1 MKNIRRNY
9 NTSSILAKDYYISN
23 DTWQTGINNNVLVI
37 GPSGAGKTRSYV
49 MPNILQANTSMIVSD
64 CKGIL
69 FGELAPLLRKR
80 GFTVKNID
88 FTSLNGSSGYN
99 PLLHIRYDS
108 KRKKYIEQ
116 DILKVCAAIVDIE
129 NSKEIFWE
137 QATRMVLA
145 SLIGYVLEALPREE
159 HNLESVYTLYTENG
173 MEGVDELMMEHEVVY
188 PESFAVKKYKS
199 YTAMKDANKM
209 TASIMGILSEKLNPL
224 VFDEAISLY
233 KNPNQIDFT
242 ELGRHKTAV
251 FLTVSDMDRSLDK
264 LANLFWTQALQELC
278 FSADKDYPEHRL
290 DVPVR
295 LYLDDFASNIR
306 IEDFDKITSNI
317 RSREIYVSIIL
328 QSLSQLKA
336 LYGEA
341 KSYTIIGNF
350 DQQLVLGIQDMETA
364 KFFANRANR
373 TASTMMNM
381 PLDVSYLFIR
391 GKAVETVKKFDVTT
405 HCNYNQYLKYKNEK
419 QSNCQ
424 NDFGSSF

>member
-9 NTSSILAKDYYISN
+9 NTSSILAKYYYISN

-328 QSLSQLKA
+328 Q
-336 LYGEA
+336 
-341 KSYTIIGNF
+341 
-350 DQQLVLGIQDMETA
+350 
-364 KFFANRANR
+364 
-373 TASTMMNM
+373 
-381 PLDVSYLFIR
+381 
-391 GKAVETVKKFDVTT
+391 
-405 HCNYNQYLKYKNEK
+405 
-419 QSNCQ
+419 
-424 NDFGSSF
+424 